1 VLDVATGGGHTALAF
16 AGIARRV
23 IAYDLTEPMLAAARG
38 HVRARGAATVEFV
51 AGDAGA
57 LPFRDESFDVV
68 TCRTAAHHFADLPA
82 AVRQIHRVLRPG
94 GSLLLQDILGHDDA
108 DASAFILEVEKRRD
122 PSHVR
127 SYRAAE
133 WKAFL
138 RAAGLTVMEDSV
150 IWKLREWNEWTG
162 RMRMTAEARRDLED
176 FVRRAPER
184 CRAAFDFRLTQDAVV
199 SFNDRQVLI
208 RADRD

>member
-1 VLDVATGGGHTALAF
+1 
-16 AGIARRV
+16 
-23 IAYDLTEPMLAAARG
+23 
-38 HVRARGAATVEFV
+38 
-51 AGDAGA
+51 
-57 LPFRDESFDVV
+57 
-68 TCRTAAHHFADLPA
+68 
-82 AVRQIHRVLRPG
+82 VLRPG

>member
-1 VLDVATGGGHTALAF
+1 
-16 AGIARRV
+16 
-23 IAYDLTEPMLAAARG
+23 M
-38 HVRARGAATVEFV
+38 
-51 AGDAGA
+51 
-57 LPFRDESFDVV
+57 
-68 TCRTAAHHFADLPA
+68 
-82 AVRQIHRVLRPG
+82 
-94 GSLLLQDILGHDDA
+94 
-108 DASAFILEVEKRRD
+108 
-122 PSHVR
+122 R

-162 RMRMTAEARRDLED
+162 RMRMTPQARRDLED

-184 CRAAFDFRLTQDAVV
+184 CRAAFDFRLTPDAVA